1 MGKALYSVQ
10 KPHYADFRMS
20 VHYTVNC
27 MWSTRESWFTINVNV
42 GYVIGKSIL

>member
-10 KPHYADFRMS
+10 KPHYTAFRMS

-42 GYVIGKSIL
+42 GNVIGKSIL